1 LHLPT
6 TVAHSE
12 VVENSQHRHAA
23 HPERTPAYGVVMI
36 IVALAAAIAVSFA
49 GPTWLRIAVYVL
61 AGAAIAVGFVF
72 TLRDYSN

>member
-1 LHLPT
+1 M
-6 TVAHSE
+6 
-12 VVENSQHRHAA
+12 ENSQPRHAK

-36 IVALAAAIAVSFA
+36 IVALTAAITISVI
-49 GPTWLRIAVYVL
+49 GPAWLRIAVYVL